1 MEVGLL
7 CVEMNKED
15 RPTIEDVLGMLNGVK
30 ELPSPKQP
38 RGVDLAR
45 KRPSNLICPESGSL
59 VPLVVPKADLTRRPM
74 GRREADV
81 ASGRAD
87 AAGPEPG
94 HVCGSVQNATAAG
107 MLVRSA

>member
-1 MEVGLL
+1 MELFKPSLCCVSELIQIKKCMEVGLL

-30 ELPSPKQP
+30 ELPAPKQP

-59 VPLVVPKADLTRRPM
+59 VTLVVPKEETCTS
-74 GRREADV
+74 GDV
-81 ASGRAD
+81 ASPLELLFTLPSR
-87 AAGPEPG
+87 
-94 HVCGSVQNATAAG
+94 
-107 MLVRSA
+107 LY

>member
-1 MEVGLL
+1 MELFKPSLCCESEPIQIKKCMEVGRL

-30 ELPSPKQP
+30 ELPAPKQP

-59 VPLVVPKADLTRRPM
+59 VPLVVPKEETCAS
-74 GRREADV
+74 GDV
-81 ASGRAD
+81 ASPLELLFTLPSR
-87 AAGPEPG
+87 
-94 HVCGSVQNATAAG
+94 
-107 MLVRSA
+107 LY